1 MNKRHV
7 WNTALKLQNT
17 ALMGRGDFDVFN
29 LLTIFS
35 CGQDDDI
42 DVVEPEVS
50 YLFEDGFES
59 VNNDLNDLFPLD
71 GSRWTNIQLVDPD
84 NGENTIELNT
94 TTVNEQDYAL
104 KIIAKPS
111 DDILSKAD
119 IEKGGFSAPVG
130 ANISIQAKFFIE
142 TSEDLQDLLLIDLE
156 YCSCW
161 DPTVPDNQC
170 PGIRLMMKEENYLSI
185 ERGKI
190 LGSTIAQTEVAFPI
204 GEWVDLEWQMKLSPD
219 DSGENVLTINGQE
232 VINALAKNMPNAD
245 EFRAEAAMNG
255 ISFELQEPLAYERI
269 QIGATANPTP
279 HEVVMYV
286 DDFRVEIE

>member
-1 MNKRHV
+1 MN
-7 WNTALKLQNT
+7 TTSMLKNGLFLILG
-17 ALMGRGDFDVFN
+17 AI
-29 LLTIFS
+29 LTISS

-42 DVVEPEVS
+42 DVTEPRET

-59 VNNDLNDLFPLD
+59 ENNDFNDLFPLD
-71 GSRWTNIQLVDPD
+71 GSRWTNIQLVHPN
-84 NGENTIELNT
+84 NGMNAIELNT
-94 TTVNEQDYAL
+94 TIVNEQDYAL

-130 ANISIQAKFFIE
+130 SIITIQAKFFIE
-142 TSEDLQDLLLIDLE
+142 TSEDLRDLLLIDLE
-156 YCSCW
+156 CCSCW

-170 PGIRLMMKEENYLSI
+170 PGIRLLMKEDNYLSI

-190 LGSTIAQTEVAFPI
+190 LGSTITQTEVAFPI
-204 GEWVDLEWQMKLSPD
+204 GEWVDLEWKMKLSPD
-219 DSGENVLTINGQE
+219 ENGENILTINGQE

-255 ISFELQEPLAYERI
+255 ISFELQEPLTYERV

>member
-1 MNKRHV
+1 MNA
-7 WNTALKLQNT
+7 TSMLKNGLFLILGT
-17 ALMGRGDFDVFN
+17 VLA
-29 LLTIFS
+29 ISS

-42 DVVEPEVS
+42 DVAEPEVS

-59 VNNDLNDLFPLD
+59 ANNDLNDLFPLD

-94 TTVNEQDYAL
+94 TIVNEQDYAL
-104 KIIAKPS
+104 KITAKPS

-130 ANISIQAKFFIE
+130 STITIQAKFFIE
-142 TSEDLQDLLLIDLE
+142 TVVDLQDLLLIDLE
-156 YCSCW
+156 CCSCW

-170 PGIRLMMKEENYLSI
+170 PGIRVMMKEDNYLSI

-190 LGSTIAQTEVAFPI
+190 LGSTIVQTEVTFPT
-204 GEWVDLEWQMKLSPD
+204 GEWVDLEWKMKLSPD
-219 DSGENVLTINGQE
+219 EGGENILTINGQE

-245 EFRAEAAMNG
+245 EFRAEAEMNG
-255 ISFELQEPLAYERI
+255 ISFELQEPLTYERI
-269 QIGATANPTP
+269 QIGATANPSS
-279 HEVVMYV
+279 HEVVMYI